1 MNEHLNEIWEL
12 MYAEIPKYVKL
23 MDSSIKLWFGAIRLR
38 YMSDNRLY
46 FSIDNYLKKKFIEDN
61 HMNAFCTAVKN
72 VVGFDPVIILICT
85 ERDTFENQFAEL
97 VSNNSED
104 LKEFNSDLSSGDNG
118 ASNDASYHNASSET
132 INNLMSPALKD
143 ATFTVSGMNTPSND
157 ENGYVLPPE
166 RGIRENRDTGGN
178 TLDKAIHRGVNV
190 PKRYNT
196 EMGTVEEGKLSDYIN
211 DKSDGMLMMSPSA
224 PNCYP
229 SYTFENFIVGE
240 SNRFAYQYA
249 MQASIY
255 PAQQYNPIYIY
266 GAPGLGKTHLLYAI
280 TNEIMRLHPTF
291 NIIYV
296 KGEDFTNELVEA
308 LQKKTPLQFR
318 EKYRNADVLLM
329 DDIQF
334 IAGRDSTQEEF
345 FHTYNALYETGKQI
359 IMTSDKPPKDIK
371 ELEERLK
378 SRFEGGPVVKIDPP
392 DIELRTAII
401 KKKFELMKIDIP
413 NEVVM
418 YLSENLK
425 DNIRQIEGVIK
436 KMHAYCLMCNEKIT
450 LSLAEKSISDI
461 ISVTSKIDG
470 TKIVNSA
477 AEKYGIPADDILGKK
492 RSKEIVWARHMSVY
506 VMRKLADMSFN
517 DIGKFFN
524 RDHSTIMASVEKI
537 EKESDINPAVAK
549 EIQELIDIVKI
560 KA

>member
-1 MNEHLNEIWEL
+1 MNDHLNELWEL
-12 MYAEIPKYVKL
+12 MYPEIPKYVRL
-23 MDSSIKLWFGAIRLR
+23 PDSAIKLWFGNIRLR
-38 YMSDNRLY
+38 YMSDTRLY
-46 FSIDNYLKKKFIEDN
+46 FSIDNFLKKKFIEE
-61 HMNAFCTAVKN
+61 HYMQGFCEAIKT
-72 VVGFDPVIILICT
+72 VVGFDPDPILVCT
-85 ERDTFENQFAEL
+85 ERDSFENQFAEL
-97 VSNNSED
+97 VAKNSED
-104 LKEFNSDLSSGDNG
+104 LKNIPFSIEQNEPE
-118 ASNDASYHNASSET
+118 ASSV
-132 INNLMSPALKD
+132 P
-143 ATFTVSGMNTPSND
+143 
-157 ENGYVLPPE
+157 ENREQRYTLPPE
-166 RGIRENRDTGGN
+166 VNPNPFENSNTSVNTLANAVHRGI
-178 TLDKAIHRGVNV
+178 HP

-196 EMGTVEEGKLSDYIN
+196 ASGAVEEVKFSDYID

-229 SYTFENFIVGE
+229 SYTFENFIVGN

-249 MQASIY
+249 LQASHY
-255 PAQQYNPIYIY
+255 PAQQYNPLYIY

-280 TNEIMRLHPTF
+280 TNEIMSLYPNS

-371 ELEERLK
+371 ELEERLR
-378 SRFEGGPVVKIDPP
+378 SRFEGGPIVKIDPP

-436 KMHAYCLMCNEKIT
+436 KMNAYCLMCNEKIT
-450 LSLAEKSISDI
+450 LSLAEKFTSDI
-461 ISVTSKIDG
+461 ITITSKIDG

-477 AEKYGIPADDILGKK
+477 AEKYGIAADEILGKK
-492 RSKEIVWARHMSVY
+492 RLKEIVWARHMSVY

-524 RDHSTIMASVEKI
+524 RDHSTIMSSVEKI
-537 EKESDINPAVAK
+537 EKEAETNPTVAK

>member
-1 MNEHLNEIWEL
+1 MWKRLQSFYERNGHNLNEHLNEIWDL

-23 MDSSIKLWFGAIRLR
+23 MDSSIKLWFGNIRLR
-38 YMSDNRLY
+38 YMSDTKLY
-46 FSIDNYLKKKFIEDN
+46 FSIENYLKKKFIEEN
-61 HMNAFCTAVKN
+61 YMTAFCTAIKN
-72 VVGFDPVIILICT
+72 VVGFDPTPILICT

-97 VSNNSED
+97 VSKNSED
-104 LKEFNSDLSSGDNG
+104 LKDIPFSITPTPEKKEEIQNKPENNS
-118 ASNDASYHNASSET
+118 
-132 INNLMSPALKD
+132 
-143 ATFTVSGMNTPSND
+143 
-157 ENGYVLPPE
+157 YVLPPE
-166 RGIRENRDTGGN
+166 RGIPERKESPADN

-196 EMGTVEEGKLSDYIN
+196 EMGTVEEGKLSDYID

-229 SYTFENFIVGE
+229 SYTFENFIVGN

-255 PAQQYNPIYIY
+255 PAQQYNPLYIY
-266 GAPGLGKTHLLYAI
+266 GSPGLGKTHLLYAI
-280 TNEIMRLHPTF
+280 TNEVLRLHPTF

-371 ELEERLK
+371 ELEERLR
-378 SRFEGGPVVKIDPP
+378 SRFEGGPIVKIDPP

-450 LSLAEKSISDI
+450 LTLAEQSISDI
-461 ISVTSKIDG
+461 IAVTSKIDG
-470 TKIVNSA
+470 AKIVNSA
-477 AEKYGIPADDILGKK
+477 AEKYGIAADEILGKK

-537 EKESDINPAVAK
+537 EKEAEINPSVAK